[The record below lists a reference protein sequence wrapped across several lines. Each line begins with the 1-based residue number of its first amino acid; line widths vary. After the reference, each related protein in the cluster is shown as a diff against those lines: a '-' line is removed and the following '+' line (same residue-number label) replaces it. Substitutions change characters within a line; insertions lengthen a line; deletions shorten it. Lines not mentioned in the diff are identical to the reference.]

1 MLLFAVLC
9 QLTFL
14 PIYQT
19 AAVMLLVVLCQLNF
33 SINPAGVNRYSA
45 GTLWVIGL
53 FLQNRQS
60 EVCMLLFTVFCRYRQ
75 VPVGGC
81 RFSVGLRRLLRG
93 GLQGSAGTCQY
104 LQMAAG
110 TPRGSAL
117 RGSLVTPP
125 GSAGLCGGPPVLTG
139 TYEWPQVLRGAP
151 WVLQGLQRGL
161 WVLHI
166 GRRGST
172 STPRGST
179 GIRGY

>member
-1 MLLFAVLC
+1 M
-9 QLTFL
+9 
-14 PIYQT
+14 
-19 AAVMLLVVLCQLNF
+19 
-33 SINPAGVNRYSA
+33 
-45 GTLWVIGL
+45 
-53 FLQNRQS
+53 
-60 EVCMLLFTVFCRYRQ
+60 
-75 VPVGGC
+75 GGC

-151 WVLQGLQRGL
+151 WVLWGLLGAPR
-161 WVLHI
+161 VLHI
-166 GRRGST
+166 GPQGSRG
-172 STPRGST
+172 TPRGSAYKLDT
-179 GIRGY
+179 PLTNDLHVYRDQSF